1 MSESVTAKKNFYLH
15 LWFDAPHG
23 PWETIEPYDNWYV
36 GKKWGSPGSTA
47 QDRNA
52 K

>member
-1 MSESVTAKKNFYLH
+1 MKETISQGKNFYIH

-23 PWETIEPYDNWYV
+23 PWETIEPYDQWYKD
-36 GKKWGSPGSTA
+36 KKWKG
-47 QDRNA
+47 RNA